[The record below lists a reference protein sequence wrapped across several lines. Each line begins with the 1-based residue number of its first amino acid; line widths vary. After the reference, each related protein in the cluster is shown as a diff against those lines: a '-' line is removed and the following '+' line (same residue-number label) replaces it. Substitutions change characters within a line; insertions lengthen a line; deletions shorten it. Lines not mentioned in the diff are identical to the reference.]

1 MVVYIMSDVIN
12 LTDYIEKKKTIE
24 NKVLSDLDLIQNA
37 SETVLDSIEYN
48 FDEGI
53 LIGTLN
59 NKLQLSSTMDDEET
73 LQMLEE
79 ALENLY
85 QELNY
90 D

>member
-1 MVVYIMSDVIN
+1 MSDVIN
-12 LTDYIEKKKTIE
+12 LTDYIEKKKTNE
-24 NKVLSDLDLIQNA
+24 NQVLSDLDLIQNA
-37 SETVLDSIEYN
+37 SETVLDSIDYN

>member
-1 MVVYIMSDVIN
+1 
-12 LTDYIEKKKTIE
+12 
-24 NKVLSDLDLIQNA
+24 VLSDLDLIQKA
-37 SETVLDSIEYN
+37 SETVLDSIDYN

>member
-1 MVVYIMSDVIN
+1 
-12 LTDYIEKKKTIE
+12 
-24 NKVLSDLDLIQNA
+24 
-37 SETVLDSIEYN
+37 
-48 FDEGI
+48 
-53 LIGTLN
+53 
-59 NKLQLSSTMDDEET
+59 MDDQET

>member
-1 MVVYIMSDVIN
+1 MSQIVN
-12 LTDYIEKKKTIE
+12 LTDYRNKKKTIE

-37 SETVLDSIEYN
+37 SETVLDSIDYN

>member
-12 LTDYIEKKKTIE
+12 LTDYIEKKKTNE
-24 NKVLSDLDLIQNA
+24 NKVLSDLDLIQKA
-37 SETVLDSIEYN
+37 SETVLDSIDYN

>member
-1 MVVYIMSDVIN
+1 MSQIVN
-12 LTDYIEKKKTIE
+12 LTEIINK

-37 SETVLDSIEYN
+37 SETVLDSIDYN

>member
-1 MVVYIMSDVIN
+1 MTSQIVN
-12 LTDYIEKKKTIE
+12 LTDYRNKKKTIE
-24 NKVLSDLDLIQNA
+24 NKVLSDLDLIQLA
-37 SETVLDSIEYN
+37 SETVLDSIDYN

>member
-1 MVVYIMSDVIN
+1 
-12 LTDYIEKKKTIE
+12 
-24 NKVLSDLDLIQNA
+24 VLSDLDLIQNA
-37 SETVLDSIEYN
+37 SETVLDSIDYN

>member
-1 MVVYIMSDVIN
+1 MSDVIN
-12 LTDYIEKKKTIE
+12 LTDYIEKKKTNE
-24 NKVLSDLDLIQNA
+24 NKVLSDLDLIQKA
-37 SETVLDSIEYN
+37 SETVLDSIDYN

>member
-1 MVVYIMSDVIN
+1 MTSQIVN
-12 LTDYIEKKKTIE
+12 LTDYRNKKKTIE
-24 NKVLSDLDLIQNA
+24 NKVLSDLDLIQLA
-37 SETVLDSIEYN
+37 SETVLDSIDNN
-48 FDEGI
+48 FDEGV

>member
-24 NKVLSDLDLIQNA
+24 NKVLSDLDLIQLA
-37 SETVLDSIEYN
+37 SETVLDSIDYN

>member
-1 MVVYIMSDVIN
+1 MSDVIN
-12 LTDYIEKKKTIE
+12 LTDYIQKKKTNE
-24 NKVLSDLDLIQNA
+24 NKVLSDLDLIQKA
-37 SETVLDSIEYN
+37 SETVLDSIDYN

>member
-12 LTDYIEKKKTIE
+12 LTDYIEKKNTNE

-37 SETVLDSIEYN
+37 SETVLDSIDYN

>member
-1 MVVYIMSDVIN
+1 MEQYTMSQIVN
-12 LTDYIEKKKTIE
+12 LTDYIEKKKTNE
-24 NKVLSDLDLIQNA
+24 NKVLSDLDLIQKA
-37 SETVLDSIEYN
+37 SETVLDSIDYN

-59 NKLQLSSTMDDEET
+59 NKLQLSSTMDDQET

>member
-1 MVVYIMSDVIN
+1 MVVYTMSDVIN
-12 LTDYIEKKKTIE
+12 LTDYINKNKK
-24 NKVLSDLDLIQNA
+24 NPVLSDLDLIQQA
-37 SETVLDSIEYN
+37 SEIVLDSIDNN
-48 FDEGI
+48 FDEGV
-53 LIGTLN
+53 LIGTLG
-59 NKLQLSSTMDDEET
+59 NKLQMSSTMDDEET

>member
-1 MVVYIMSDVIN
+1 MSDVIN
-12 LTDYIEKKKTIE
+12 LTDYINKKKTIE
-24 NKVLSDLDLIQNA
+24 NKVLSDLDLIQSA
-37 SETVLDSIEYN
+37 SETVLDSIDYN

>member
-1 MVVYIMSDVIN
+1 
-12 LTDYIEKKKTIE
+12 
-24 NKVLSDLDLIQNA
+24 VLSDLDLIQNA
-37 SETVLDSIEYN
+37 SETVLDSIDYN

-59 NKLQLSSTMDDEET
+59 NKLQLSSTMDDEST

>member
-1 MVVYIMSDVIN
+1 MSQIVN
-12 LTDYIEKKKTIE
+12 LTDYIEKKKTNE
-24 NKVLSDLDLIQNA
+24 NKVLSDLDLIQLA
-37 SETVLDSIEYN
+37 SETVLDSIDNN
-48 FDEGI
+48 FDEGV